1 MDILYLLYALW
12 RKKWIIIIIPI
23 ISVAVA
29 VLLTMNLK
37 PTYKSNSQ
45 IATGFT
51 TNEGVSVTDERF
63 NLREVDLKFN
73 NLLAVMKSGTIL
85 NMVSYK
91 MTVNRINKQLE
102 SGKTDE
108 KFTEDELLLAE
119 SIFQSYLRKQESF
132 SIEDENSKLL
142 RDILNDYGFTFNFF
156 RNGFDIK
163 RQPNTDFIQVSFVS
177 GNPDRSAEAVNTYCD
192 EFLRY
197 YATTKRESS
206 SESVTFFEELKK
218 RKKDELDA
226 KNQALKVFKS
236 NNNLLTGRTD
246 GDSRSSQLYEL
257 ESQRDQINNN
267 IYGLTLKLEDYRTTL
282 SEKTSGNSNIST
294 SNSNERILNI
304 KKKIDNLN
312 EKFISSGSNNA
323 QLLDSLNLLRQQYKV
338 ELGLMERGS
347 SPQSTQGLSAGEIRD
362 LIKSTEI
369 ELQVQESRLSDIN
382 YKINSIRGSLSSYA
396 NNEAILST
404 LERDVEVASNEY
416 LAAVEKFNEAQNKLM
431 ASAGSIRQV
440 YKAVPP
446 ASPEPSKRFI
456 IIILAGFATF
466 GLCVFV
472 IILLEIIDTSIK
484 TPAQFER
491 LTGLRLSGSLVK
503 IDTKKLNYLNLFT
516 KKQEQEELEQF
527 KHFLRKIRYEIENDN
542 AKTFL
547 ITSTKVGVG
556 KTFVI
561 FSLAF
566 VLSMIKKRV
575 LIIDTNFK
583 NNALS
588 KWLIPAKKKPK
599 FLDQGKT
606 DRTELKLYN
615 EGQEEESQT
624 HSEVELVQ
632 PTKHKNIYIIGN
644 GGGFESPEEIFFNK
658 DFKSLIQGLSNKF
671 DYILLEGSALND
683 YSDSKELVK
692 YVDKIIPVFSAQETI
707 KQLDKDSIAYL
718 QKQPQKL
725 SGAILNFVDHKNLN
739 I

>member
-1 MDILYLLYALW
+1 MDILYLLNELW
-12 RKKWIIIIIPI
+12 RKKWIIILIPI
-23 ISVAVA
+23 ISVIAA
-29 VLLTMNLK
+29 FLLTMNLK
-37 PTYKSNSQ
+37 PIYRSNTQ

-51 TNEGVSVTDERF
+51 TNEGVNISDERF

-73 NLLAVMKSGTIL
+73 NLLAIMKSGTIL

-91 MTVNRINKQLE
+91 MAIDRINKELE
-102 SGKTDE
+102 ADTPKSN
-108 KFTEDELLLAE
+108 FTNDELLLAE

-132 SIEDENSKLL
+132 SIEDEKSKLL
-142 RDILNDYGFTFNFF
+142 REILNEYGYTFNFF

-163 RQPNTDFIQVSFVS
+163 RLPNTDFIQVSFVS
-177 GNPDRSAEAVNTYCD
+177 GDPEKSANVLNVYCD

-197 YATTKRESS
+197 YANTKREST

-218 RKKDELDA
+218 RKKEELDD

-236 NNNLLTGRTD
+236 SNNLIGSSAD
-246 GDSRSSQLYEL
+246 DNRSTQMYEL

-267 IYGLTLKLEDYRTTL
+267 IYGLRLKLEDYKATL
-282 SEKTSGNSNIST
+282 AEKTSGNRNVST
-294 SNSNERILNI
+294 SSSNERILNI

-338 ELGLMERGS
+338 ELTLMERGNS
-347 SPQSTQGLSAGEIRD
+347 AQATKGLSAGELQD

-369 ELQVQESRLSDIN
+369 ELQVQGSRLADVN
-382 YKINSIRGSLSSYA
+382 NKINNIRGNLSSYA

-404 LERDVEVASNEY
+404 LERDVQVASDEY

-446 ASPEPSKRFI
+446 ASPEPSKRLI

-466 GLCVFV
+466 GLCIF
-472 IILLEIIDTSIK
+472 IIIMLEVIDTSMK

-491 LTGLRLSGSLVK
+491 LSDLKLSGSLVK
-503 IDTKKLNYLNLFT
+503 IDTKKLNFINLFA
-516 KKQEQEELEQF
+516 KKQEDDELELF

-547 ITSTKVGVG
+547 ITSAREGVG
-556 KTFVI
+556 KTFTI

-588 KWLIPAKKKPK
+588 NWLISPKKKTK
-599 FLDQGKT
+599 YLDQGKT
-606 DRTELKLYN
+606 DRTELRLYN
-615 EGQEEESQT
+615 EEEENENSTQ
-624 HSEVELVQ
+624 SDIDLVQ
-632 PTKHKNIYIIGN
+632 PTKHKNIFIIGN
-644 GGGFESPEEIFFNK
+644 GGGNESPEEIFFNK
-658 DFKSLIQGLSNKF
+658 DFNSLIQGLSNRF
-671 DYILLEGSALND
+671 DYILLEGSALNN

-692 YVDKIIPVFSAQETI
+692 YVDKIIPIFSAEDSI
-707 KQLDKDSIAYL
+707 KQMDKDSIAYL
-718 QKQPQKL
+718 KKQEDKL
-725 SGAILNFVDHKNLN
+725 SGAILNLVDYKNLN
-739 I
+739 V